1 MLHDR
6 SLRKGRDRSLTI
18 ERDRV
23 RTHENIYKINFDK
36 NIYNKI
42 ILCNLNPVQS
52 QSVCSIVES
61 RHSEWWSSNLIV

>member
-23 RTHENIYKINFDK
+23 RTHVFAPMTRVIGSALTASPTLPIE
-36 NIYNKI
+36 
-42 ILCNLNPVQS
+42 LNDDGQWF
-52 QSVCSIVES
+52 
-61 RHSEWWSSNLIV
+61 RFLDAH

>member
-23 RTHENIYKINFDK
+23 RTHGMVRGERLGRNGHLTMAAI
-36 NIYNKI
+36 
-42 ILCNLNPVQS
+42 PAG
-52 QSVCSIVES
+52 
-61 RHSEWWSSNLIV
+61 

>member
-23 RTHENIYKINFDK
+23 RTHGCHTCVGTDTTRKQDCNNHFGMSMTTIYIDK
-36 NIYNKI
+36 YVT
-42 ILCNLNPVQS
+42 LEL
-52 QSVCSIVES
+52 
-61 RHSEWWSSNLIV
+61 

>member
-23 RTHENIYKINFDK
+23 RTHA
-36 NIYNKI
+36 KI
-42 ILCNLNPVQS
+42 IYILSLPESIDYKGHHFDQADEGTLPV
-52 QSVCSIVES
+52 VEDPQIGQ
-61 RHSEWWSSNLIV
+61 HEGKI

>member
-23 RTHENIYKINFDK
+23 RTHGTICMFKPGGK
-36 NIYNKI
+36 NLKVISLI
-42 ILCNLNPVQS
+42 WMILIFQPVS
-52 QSVCSIVES
+52 PS
-61 RHSEWWSSNLIV
+61 RQPS